1 MNHQEELIKFV
12 SEIEDGV
19 FFIDQK
25 GFLTFCNEGWE
36 EITCFSKSELFSKNW
51 IDLFHKDDLEQ
62 ATELS
67 KSLHESKKLD
77 LFVLRIITNNSAVRY
92 VQFFSSAIFKNNK
105 YIGSRF
111 IARDVSLR
119 EFSNNFRKA
128 EHDLMQEIALGS
140 THSQL
145 NESVGNYLTNLYESQ
160 FVDHS
165 NTGFVFLSFEINP
178 EKKKFP
184 HIYSTIDSSL
194 INKLN
199 NVINDLF
206 QEAQIIDLKKL
217 TNIKSVLSSLTKKH
231 HLEIGFYNINNKYDE
246 LVGLTVF
253 LGYSDDVIDVLFDS
267 IQDVGRLLTLSQE
280 QARMSKIRIQRKR
293 KLESLVH
300 LRTKELEEEIIVKE
314 EKERLL
320 QLSEEYFRKTFE
332 DALHGIA
339 ILNPSYRIE
348 DVNQSFAKITGYKR
362 DELFEK
368 KFTELIVKDFLKE
381 DLKMLDELLK
391 GDLPGFEREE
401 KYIHKS
407 QKDIWVLSSITLMK
421 DAQGNILNILLQI
434 IDITGKKEAEEEI
447 LQAKNNAEKLNA
459 SKTEFLANMSHE
471 IRSPLNA
478 IIGFS
483 HVVKNLINKNDSVE
497 KITKYMN
504 NIELSSNNLASIIND
519 ILDLSKI
526 EAGKHELSED
536 WFNPEQVVKNAYNIC
551 KAQAVEK
558 ELFYNYE
565 IPSTLPA
572 ELFGDNTKLTQV
584 LLNLIGNAIK
594 FTENKKNVVVKVEM
608 DKLNLILSVVDQG
621 IGIDQKNIDA
631 IFNPFEQVDSSTT
644 RTHGGT
650 GLGLSITKSL
660 VELMKGEIS
669 VSSKVNEGSTF
680 KVSFPF
686 KQKGRKSTKELNQ
699 DIDYTALIK
708 DVKILIVDDNEINHE
723 VLKGVFED
731 FEISL
736 FHAYNGFEC
745 IEITQQEMPDL
756 ILMDFHMPD
765 IDGTE
770 VTKRLKKVFST
781 ASIPILGVSADAF
794 KSSKKLA
801 LDSGM
806 VGYITKPIDFDLL
819 FSLMV
824 KYLPKSKEVKIEE
837 IVKDPTINAAS
848 KEKIDSCI
856 SAVKNHEIYETEK
869 LMKLVSEIDSIFVT
883 EGLNSLLKISAELKD
898 AVLSGDEGNLQ
909 ALILKIKKAIR

>member
-1 MNHQEELIKFV
+1 
-12 SEIEDGV
+12 
-19 FFIDQK
+19 
-25 GFLTFCNEGWE
+25 
-36 EITCFSKSELFSKNW
+36 
-51 IDLFHKDDLEQ
+51 
-62 ATELS
+62 
-67 KSLHESKKLD
+67 
-77 LFVLRIITNNSAVRY
+77 
-92 VQFFSSAIFKNNK
+92 
-105 YIGSRF
+105 
-111 IARDVSLR
+111 
-119 EFSNNFRKA
+119 
-128 EHDLMQEIALGS
+128 
-140 THSQL
+140 
-145 NESVGNYLTNLYESQ
+145 
-160 FVDHS
+160 
-165 NTGFVFLSFEINP
+165 
-178 EKKKFP
+178 
-184 HIYSTIDSSL
+184 
-194 INKLN
+194 
-199 NVINDLF
+199 
-206 QEAQIIDLKKL
+206 
-217 TNIKSVLSSLTKKH
+217 
-231 HLEIGFYNINNKYDE
+231 
-246 LVGLTVF
+246 
-253 LGYSDDVIDVLFDS
+253 
-267 IQDVGRLLTLSQE
+267 
-280 QARMSKIRIQRKR
+280 
-293 KLESLVH
+293 
-300 LRTKELEEEIIVKE
+300 
-314 EKERLL
+314 
-320 QLSEEYFRKTFE
+320 
-332 DALHGIA
+332 
-339 ILNPSYRIE
+339 
-348 DVNQSFAKITGYKR
+348 
-362 DELFEK
+362 
-368 KFTELIVKDFLKE
+368 
-381 DLKMLDELLK
+381 LK
-391 GDLPGFEREE
+391 GDLPGFEKEE

-483 HVVKNLINKNDSVE
+483 HVVKNLINKNDSVD

-608 DKLNLILSVVDQG
+608 DDLNLVLSVVDEG
-621 IGIDQKNIDA
+621 IGIEQKNIEA

-660 VELMKGEIS
+660 VELMKGVIS
-669 VSSKVNEGSTF
+669 VKSKVNEGSTF

-686 KQKGRKSTKELNQ
+686 KQKRQKNTKELNQ
-699 DIDYTALIK
+699 DIDYSALIK
-708 DVKILIVDDNEINHE
+708 DVKVLIVDDNEINHE

-736 FHAYNGFEC
+736 FHAYNGYEC
-745 IEITQQEMPDL
+745 IEITQKEMPDL

-770 VTKRLKKVFST
+770 VTKRLKKTFST
-781 ASIPILGVSADAF
+781 ASIPVLGVSADAF

-824 KYLPKSKEVKIEE
+824 KYLPKSKGVKVEE
-837 IVKDPTINAAS
+837 IIEDAPLNSAA
-848 KEKIDSCI
+848 KEKINSCI
-856 SAVKNHEIYETEK
+856 SDVKKHEIYETEK
-869 LMKLVSEIDSIFVT
+869 LMKLVSEIDSIFVK
-883 EGLNSLLKISAELKD
+883 EGMNSLVKLSAELKD
-898 AVLSGDEGNLQ
+898 VVLSGDEKNLQ

>member
-199 NVINDLF
+199 NVINELF

-217 TNIKSVLSSLTKKH
+217 TNIKSVLSSLAKKH

-339 ILNPSYRIE
+339 ILNP
-348 DVNQSFAKITGYKR
+348 K
-362 DELFEK
+362 
-368 KFTELIVKDFLKE
+368 
-381 DLKMLDELLK
+381 
-391 GDLPGFEREE
+391 
-401 KYIHKS
+401 
-407 QKDIWVLSSITLMK
+407 
-421 DAQGNILNILLQI
+421 LQ
-434 IDITGKKEAEEEI
+434 
-447 LQAKNNAEKLNA
+447 N
-459 SKTEFLANMSHE
+459 
-471 IRSPLNA
+471 RR
-478 IIGFS
+478 
-483 HVVKNLINKNDSVE
+483 
-497 KITKYMN
+497 
-504 NIELSSNNLASIIND
+504 
-519 ILDLSKI
+519 
-526 EAGKHELSED
+526 
-536 WFNPEQVVKNAYNIC
+536 C
-551 KAQAVEK
+551 
-558 ELFYNYE
+558 
-565 IPSTLPA
+565 
-572 ELFGDNTKLTQV
+572 
-584 LLNLIGNAIK
+584 
-594 FTENKKNVVVKVEM
+594 
-608 DKLNLILSVVDQG
+608 
-621 IGIDQKNIDA
+621 
-631 IFNPFEQVDSSTT
+631 
-644 RTHGGT
+644 
-650 GLGLSITKSL
+650 
-660 VELMKGEIS
+660 
-669 VSSKVNEGSTF
+669 
-680 KVSFPF
+680 
-686 KQKGRKSTKELNQ
+686 
-699 DIDYTALIK
+699 
-708 DVKILIVDDNEINHE
+708 
-723 VLKGVFED
+723 
-731 FEISL
+731 
-736 FHAYNGFEC
+736 
-745 IEITQQEMPDL
+745 
-756 ILMDFHMPD
+756 
-765 IDGTE
+765 
-770 VTKRLKKVFST
+770 
-781 ASIPILGVSADAF
+781 
-794 KSSKKLA
+794 
-801 LDSGM
+801 
-806 VGYITKPIDFDLL
+806 
-819 FSLMV
+819 
-824 KYLPKSKEVKIEE
+824 
-837 IVKDPTINAAS
+837 
-848 KEKIDSCI
+848 
-856 SAVKNHEIYETEK
+856 
-869 LMKLVSEIDSIFVT
+869 
-883 EGLNSLLKISAELKD
+883 
-898 AVLSGDEGNLQ
+898 
-909 ALILKIKKAIR
+909 